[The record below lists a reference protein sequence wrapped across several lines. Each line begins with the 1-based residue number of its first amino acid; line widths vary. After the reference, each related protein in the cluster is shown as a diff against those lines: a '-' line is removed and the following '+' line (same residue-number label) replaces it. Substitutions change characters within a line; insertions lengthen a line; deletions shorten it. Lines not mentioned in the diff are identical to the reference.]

1 MAMAE
6 EDYQYGFT
14 TRIVHKD
21 RAKPIEH
28 GSLHRPVHRS
38 VSFAYSDV
46 RDLVAVFQG
55 QKNGF
60 RYARQSNPTVLALE
74 EKVTMM
80 EEGDTSLCFATGM
93 AAIAAIFQGLLRS
106 GDHVIVSKFLF
117 GNTHSLWD
125 TVSKQGVCVSFV
137 DATDVMHVRAALQE
151 NTRLVFVET
160 IANPR
165 TQIADLEKIGA
176 LCAEHAMV
184 YVVDNTM
191 TSPYLFLPKQ
201 IGASLVVNSL
211 TKMIAGHGHVL
222 GGSLTDTGLFD
233 WRGFPNMLPASQ
245 KGESTKWGMA
255 QIHAKGLRDFGG
267 ALSADA
273 AQQIALGAETLALR
287 LERACNNA
295 MALAHRLAQD
305 TRVAQV
311 YYPGLATHP
320 QYALAQ
326 QYFRYPGWLL
336 SFELREGIDCFDFL
350 NRLKLVILASNLGDT
365 RTLAIPVAHT
375 IFHDVGAER
384 RATMGIADSL
394 IRISVGIEDQADL
407 LHDFS
412 QALAAY

>member
-1 MAMAE
+1 
-6 EDYQYGFT
+6 
-14 TRIVHKD
+14 
-21 RAKPIEH
+21 
-28 GSLHRPVHRS
+28 
-38 VSFAYSDV
+38 
-46 RDLVAVFQG
+46 
-55 QKNGF
+55 
-60 RYARQSNPTVLALE
+60 
-74 EKVTMM
+74 
-80 EEGDTSLCFATGM
+80 
-93 AAIAAIFQGLLRS
+93 
-106 GDHVIVSKFLF
+106 
-117 GNTHSLWD
+117 
-125 TVSKQGVCVSFV
+125 
-137 DATDVMHVRAALQE
+137 
-151 NTRLVFVET
+151 
-160 IANPR
+160 
-165 TQIADLEKIGA
+165 
-176 LCAEHAMV
+176 
-184 YVVDNTM
+184 
-191 TSPYLFLPKQ
+191 
-201 IGASLVVNSL
+201 
-211 TKMIAGHGHVL
+211 
-222 GGSLTDTGLFD
+222 
-233 WRGFPNMLPASQ
+233 
-245 KGESTKWGMA
+245 MA

-287 LERACNNA
+287 LERACSNA

-305 TRVAQV
+305 ARVAQV

-375 IFHDVGAER
+375 IFHDIGAER